1 MPDPMTRSKIAG
13 KLDKY
18 FHKIF
23 SPSHI
28 AYTIF
33 FFIEVLILILFFFLG
48 STNLGNIGLF
58 LATAFSLSFIILM
71 FLGVNSKFDR
81 YLFTKSL
88 DQQKTLIFVG
98 SLGFSVIIILLYFLF
113 GNSTQIP
120 IQFLGWDYILP
131 GFFILIY
138 FGWNMAQI
146 FFLKSSFENISERA
160 NSKILP
166 NRESNRNKVFSVV
179 FLILAL
185 LIPVLTQ
192 LGTYFAFIPFFKPQ
206 NPGDSLEPLW
216 WFNGWNIAMYILIL
230 LISYRLVFLHIKS
243 MKNDTHNIFS
253 SVFFILIWLIAW
265 YRSFSFINSFRSVT
279 EALGIDAFRAVIDVL
294 LMIFTAVLVIRGLG
308 SRTFKFRIFNP
319 NNLAFFL
326 FAFTL
331 IYIEGQ
337 IVMITGAGSISGTYT
352 SRSQVN
358 LTNNFI
364 ALLITIIFYWFYS
377 EYVLE
382 KKGLIVK
389 KLFKQEEVI
398 QIVTDFKTY
407 LINSGALDSNKVTDW
422 EFQNYLKN
430 KKLIADEIEDT
441 EELKD
446 SEEANEEEEPEEE
459 NKSSLN

>member
-1 MPDPMTRSKIAG
+1 MTRSKIGA
-13 KLDKY
+13 KLDKH

-23 SPSHI
+23 NPSHI

-48 STNLGNIGLF
+48 NTSLGNIGLY
-58 LATAFSLSFIILM
+58 LATTFSLSFIIM
-71 FLGVNSKFDR
+71 MVLGVSSKFDK

-88 DQQKTLIFVG
+88 DQHKTLIFIG
-98 SLGFSVIIILLYFLF
+98 SLGLSALIILLYFLF
-113 GNSTQIP
+113 GSSTQIP

-131 GFFILIY
+131 GFYIVIY

-146 FFLKSSFENISERA
+146 FFLKVSFENIAERV
-160 NSKILP
+160 NTKILP
-166 NRESNRNKVFSVV
+166 SRESKKKKVVSII

-185 LIPVLTQ
+185 LLPVLTQ
-192 LGTYFAFIPFFKPQ
+192 LGTYIVFLPFFEPL

-216 WFNGWNIAMYILIL
+216 WFNGWNIAMYIVIL
-230 LISYRLVFLHIKS
+230 LIAYRLVFLYLKS
-243 MKNDTHNIFS
+243 MKNDTFNVFS
-253 SVFFILIWLIAW
+253 SVFFVLIWLIVW
-265 YRSFSFINSFRSVT
+265 YRSFSFINSFRSAT

-294 LMIFTAVLVIRGLG
+294 LMILTAILVIRGLG
-308 SRTFKFRIFNP
+308 NRTFRYRLLNP

-337 IVMITGAGSISGTYT
+337 IVMITGAGSFSGTYT
-352 SRSQVN
+352 DLKQVN

-364 ALLITIIFYWFYS
+364 VLMITIVFYWYYS

-389 KLFKQEEVI
+389 KVFKQEEVI
-398 QIVTDFKTY
+398 QIVSDFKQY
-407 LINSGALDSNKVTDW
+407 LINSGALDSNKINDW

-430 KKLIADEIEDT
+430 KKLV
-441 EELKD
+441 
-446 SEEANEEEEPEEE
+446 NEEVEDSKELEKIEEI
-459 NKSSLN
+459 

>member
-1 MPDPMTRSKIAG
+1 MPDPITRSKIGAN
-13 KLDKY
+13 LDKV

-23 SPSHI
+23 NPSHI

-48 STNLGNIGLF
+48 STALGNIGLY
-58 LATAFSLSFIILM
+58 LATTFSFSFIILM

-81 YLFTKSL
+81 FLFTKSL
-88 DQQKTLIFVG
+88 DQHKTLIFIG
-98 SLGFSVIIILLYFLF
+98 SLCLSALIILLYFLF
-113 GNSTQIP
+113 GTSTQIP

-131 GFFILIY
+131 GFYIVIY

-146 FFLKSSFENISERA
+146 FFLKTSFENIADRV
-160 NSKILP
+160 NTKILP
-166 NRESNRNKVFSVV
+166 SRESKKNKIFSVV

-185 LIPVLTQ
+185 LIPVFTQ
-192 LGTYFAFIPFFKPQ
+192 FGTYFAFTSFFEPQ
-206 NPGDSLEPLW
+206 PPDYSLEPLW
-216 WFNGWNIAMYILIL
+216 WFNGWNIAMYIVILI
-230 LISYRLVFLHIKS
+230 IAYRLVFLYIKS
-243 MKNDTHNIFS
+243 MKNDTFNIFS
-253 SVFFILIWLIAW
+253 SVFFILIWLIVW
-265 YRSFSFINSFRSVT
+265 YRSFSFINSFRSVA
-279 EALGIDAFRAVIDVL
+279 EAVGIDAFRAVIDVL
-294 LMIFTAVLVIRGLG
+294 LMILTAILVIRGLG
-308 SRTFKFRIFNP
+308 NRTFRYRLLNP

-364 ALLITIIFYWFYS
+364 VLLITIVFYWYYS

-389 KLFKQEEVI
+389 NVFKQVEVI
-398 QIVTDFKTY
+398 QIVTDFKQY
-407 LINSGALDSNKVTDW
+407 LINSGALNSNKINDW
-422 EFQNYLKN
+422 EFRNYLKN
-430 KKLIADEIEDT
+430 KKLIDEEVEDSKELEKS
-441 EELKD
+441 EELKENNPK
-446 SEEANEEEEPEEE
+446 EE
-459 NKSSLN
+459 L